1 MDEQIEP
8 GKGADTRS
16 SHASD
21 GMDPVREV
29 PLSVPIWQVA
39 DYAFDSAEH
48 YADVINERRQGQVYG
63 RYGNPT
69 LEQLAS
75 LLASLEGAEAGW
87 VFSSGMGAVHAALMA
102 VAGNGERIVAAK
114 TLYGGSYDLF
124 TEGCARVGIDVTF
137 ADHTDA
143 DEMAKVADGAVAIF
157 IESIANPTFEITDL
171 EGIGKVARDLG
182 IPLVVDNT
190 VPTPVF
196 LNPIEFD
203 ATLVV
208 HSTSKYIG
216 GHHDL
221 MGGAVVGPA
230 ALVDEVRHL
239 GIRYGTTASA
249 FESWLTLRGAATLGL
264 RMARHAESAFG
275 IAELLEDHSVV
286 ERVLYPGL
294 PSHPQHER
302 AQKLLRGF
310 GGMLAADFGSQASA
324 WAFLDACSVGRVGSS
339 FGGVRTELTHPAT
352 TSHRQFSREDREAA
366 GITDGL
372 VRISVGIE
380 NIDDLVVDFEKAL
393 TAVTQRG

>member
-1 MDEQIEP
+1 MDEQIEG
-8 GKGADTRS
+8 GKGFDTRS

-21 GMDPVREV
+21 GMDPVQEV

-39 DYAFDSAEH
+39 DYAFESAEH
-48 YADVINERRQGQVYG
+48 YADVINERRRGQVYG

-75 LLASLEGAEAGW
+75 LLAGLEGADAAW

-102 VAGNGERIVAAK
+102 VAGNGDRIVAAK
-114 TLYGGSYDLF
+114 TLYGGSYDMF
-124 TEGCARVGIDVTF
+124 TAGCARVGIDVTF

-143 DEMAKVADGAVAIF
+143 DELAKVADGAVAIF
-157 IESIANPTFEITDL
+157 LESIANPTLEITDL
-171 EGIGKVARDLG
+171 EGIGKVGRDLG
-182 IPLVVDNT
+182 IPVIVDNT
-190 VPTPVF
+190 VPTPAF

-203 ATLVV
+203 ATLVI

-221 MGGAVVGPA
+221 MGGAVVGSA
-230 ALVDEVRHL
+230 ELVDEVRHL

-264 RMARHAESAFG
+264 RMTRHAENAFG
-275 IAELLEDHSVV
+275 VAELLQDHAAVD
-286 ERVLYPGL
+286 RVLYPGL

-310 GGMLAADFGSQASA
+310 GGMVAADFGSQDAA
-324 WAFLDACSVGRVGSS
+324 WSFLDACSIGRVGSS

-352 TSHRQFSREDREAA
+352 TSHRQFSPEDREAA
-366 GITDGL
+366 GISDGL

-380 NIDDLVVDFEKAL
+380 NIDDLLGDFEKAL
-393 TAVTQRG
+393 SAVTRRG